1 LIREESKTLLV
12 TRPVKKAGRKTE
24 LQDFWII
31 LQLSEDGDV
40 IERDR
45 DIVARN
51 AIASVVIGRNWTVML
66 AEIIHTML
74 LIDLDS
80 VITT

>member
-1 LIREESKTLLV
+1 M
-12 TRPVKKAGRKTE
+12 TRPVKKAERKTE
-24 LQDFWII
+24 LQDLWII
-31 LQLSEDGDV
+31 LQLREDSDV
-40 IERDR
+40 IERDC

-66 AEIIHTML
+66 AEIIFKYSML